1 MTPKEKAIELY
12 NKFRNDAP
20 VLEANYKSKR
30 RALMCIDEII
40 DNFPFR
46 DYGFKFDSISS
57 RLDSVEK
64 FWDEVKHEM
73 QKL

>member
-30 RALMCIDEII
+30 IALMCIDEII
-40 DNFPFR
+40 DNCPFR
-46 DYGFKFDSISS
+46 DYCFKFDSISS
-57 RLDSVEK
+57 RLYSVEK
-64 FWDEVKHEM
+64 FWEQVKHEM

>member
-40 DNFPFR
+40 DNCPFR